1 MVSLASLGNVILTYE
16 GSTDVATVTWAV
28 CIIHWLTVG
37 STEVDERALAL
48 LEQGD
53 AASNASSGLAPSV
66 YSIRNDTNGPLRMD
80 LSRLPHGQPCAGA
93 NRVTE
98 AL

>member
-1 MVSLASLGNVILTYE
+1 MFLTYKR
-16 GSTDVATVTWAV
+16 STDVATVTWAV

-48 LEQGD
+48 LAQGD

-66 YSIRNDTNGPLRMD
+66 
-80 LSRLPHGQPCAGA
+80 
-93 NRVTE
+93 
-98 AL
+98 